1 MLIIADK
8 RIPAKAKKSLAVY
21 GEVIPFSTH
30 GITYPAISCHPD
42 IFLCKMNDDLIVA
55 PNLPGEYKMIFQNY
69 AVNFIEGEAA
79 VGNKYPYTAKY
90 NAVCTDKYLIHNF
103 RYTDSAISD
112 HATELDLIHSGQG
125 YTRCNLLALKNDH
138 FITSDAGFSRV
149 LNGFGIK
156 NLYVDPAGILLP
168 CMKHGFFGG
177 ACGVHE
183 NKVFIFGNLNHFK
196 DGKKVRD
203 YLQSLSYEIVELYDG
218 PLFDG
223 GSIIFL

>member
-79 VGNKYPYTAKY
+79 VGNKQWIEQAP
-90 NAVCTDKYLIHNF
+90 
-103 RYTDSAISD
+103 
-112 HATELDLIHSGQG
+112 
-125 YTRCNLLALKNDH
+125 
-138 FITSDAGFSRV
+138 
-149 LNGFGIK
+149 
-156 NLYVDPAGILLP
+156 
-168 CMKHGFFGG
+168 GG
-177 ACGVHE
+177 AGQFSSGWAADSH
-183 NKVFIFGNLNHFK
+183 
-196 DGKKVRD
+196 
-203 YLQSLSYEIVELYDG
+203 
-218 PLFDG
+218 
-223 GSIIFL
+223 